1 MMPKAVPAAPLG
13 LWAKQC
19 YADAD
24 VEAAAA
30 IVAPTNI
37 ATRKRLMICPPIFMH
52 ARSRPAAR
60 LDAGKPIIEQNTS
73 PLLLGNNVWARQRRK
88 YYSRRFFV
96 RHPFPDPDNCDHRSE
111 ARAKAWLGKHCG
123 KRTPSAVLA
132 PGVPELSL
140 ILGSRPYGGVSGD
153 GVPYSQRTNGSN
165 TSVGGWGC
173 RTLRLTYKVR
183 TGA

>member
-1 MMPKAVPAAPLG
+1 MQTYPLRYVNVQSTFGGFSAQIKRENPG
-13 LWAKQC
+13 LFW
-19 YADAD
+19 
-24 VEAAAA
+24 
-30 IVAPTNI
+30 
-37 ATRKRLMICPPIFMH
+37 
-52 ARSRPAAR
+52 
-60 LDAGKPIIEQNTS
+60 
-73 PLLLGNNVWARQRRK
+73 
-88 YYSRRFFV
+88 
-96 RHPFPDPDNCDHRSE
+96 
-111 ARAKAWLGKHCG
+111 
-123 KRTPSAVLA
+123 